1 MNILLTVLVAYSLLM
16 IALGAV
22 VSRGV
27 RESNDFYVAGRGL
40 GASYL
45 AVTLIAANIGAG
57 STVGAAGL
65 GYRDGLSAWW
75 WVGSAGIGSL
85 ILALSVGPKI
95 WTVAKEKNL
104 LTVGDYLEHRFDRRV
119 RLTAALFLWL
129 GSLVILSGQLIAVAW
144 ILNVVAGV
152 SKTVGCL
159 LAAIV
164 CTIYFTAGGLHSTV
178 RVNLLQLCVKFI
190 GFLFALAFAIHLSGG
205 IGGLGEKLGAKVEG
219 DNVDSYL
226 SFFGA
231 GGAAI
236 ARYMAALVP
245 SFIISPGL
253 LQKIFGARDT
263 KSVRIG
269 VGINAV
275 VLLLFA
281 IVPVA
286 IGMIARGWLEPLGN
300 RELAMPLVLSEVLPL
315 WLGALLLAA
324 IFSAEVSTADAVLF
338 MLTTSLGKDFYKG
351 ILKPEATD
359 RELLRFTRRAAVI
372 CGVGSALL
380 ALALETVIGA
390 LTVFYSIITAVF
402 LLPMVFGLYSKR
414 ASARSVLI
422 SIGVTVGMLFLIELA
437 PRVSAI
443 GPLASALTYPVRV
456 WGVPS
461 LVVAIAAG
469 LAAILIAVAFEKEP
483 KQLAAAR
490 EGTG

>member
-1 MNILLTVLVAYSLLM
+1 MNTLLIVLIAYSLMM

-27 RESNDFYVAGRGL
+27 KESNDFYVAGRGL
-40 GASYL
+40 GAMYL

-65 GYRDGLSAWW
+65 GYRDGLAAWW

-85 ILALSVGPKI
+85 ILALTVGPKI
-95 WTVAKEKNL
+95 WKVAKEKNL

-119 RLTAALFLWL
+119 RLTAAVFLWL
-129 GSLVILSGQLIAVAW
+129 GSMVILSGQLIAVAW

-152 SKTVGCL
+152 SKPVGCL
-159 LAAIV
+159 LAAGV

-178 RVNLLQLCVKFI
+178 RVNLFQLCVKLAGFI
-190 GFLFALAFAIHLSGG
+190 LALAFVIHLSGG
-205 IGGLGEKLGAKVEG
+205 ITGLGEKLGAKVAA
-219 DNVDSYL
+219 DSVDSYL
-226 SFFGA
+226 SFFGT

-236 ARYMAALVP
+236 AGYVAALVP
-245 SFIISPGL
+245 SFIVSPGL

-263 KSVRIG
+263 KSVRVG
-269 VGINAV
+269 VGVNAL
-275 VLLLFA
+275 VLLIFA

-300 RELAMPLVLSEVLPL
+300 RELAMPMVLSEVLPL

-359 RELLRFTRRAAVI
+359 QELLRFTRRAAVI
-372 CGVGSALL
+372 CGVGGALL

-402 LLPMVFGLYSKR
+402 LLPIVSGLYSKR
-414 ASARSVLI
+414 VSARSALI
-422 SIGVTVGMLFLIELA
+422 SIAATVGMLFLIEFA
-437 PRVSAI
+437 PRVSALESVTGLLI
-443 GPLASALTYPVRV
+443 YPVRV

-461 LVVAIAAG
+461 LVVAISTG
-469 LAAILIAVAFEKEP
+469 LAAMLVNEM
-483 KQLAAAR
+483 LDVR
-490 EGTG
+490 G

>member
-1 MNILLTVLVAYSLLM
+1 MNTLLIILIAYSLMM

-27 RESNDFYVAGRGL
+27 KESNDFYVAGRGL
-40 GASYL
+40 GAMYL
-45 AVTLIAANIGAG
+45 SVTLIAANIGAG

-65 GYRDGLSAWW
+65 GYRDGLAAWW

-85 ILALSVGPKI
+85 ILALTVGPKI
-95 WTVAKEKNL
+95 WKVAKEKNL

-119 RLTAALFLWL
+119 RLTAAVFLWL
-129 GSLVILSGQLIAVAW
+129 GSMVILSGQLIAVAW

-159 LAAIV
+159 LAAGV

-178 RVNLLQLCVKFI
+178 RVNLLQLCVKFA
-190 GFLFALAFAIHLSGG
+190 GFILALAFVIHLSGG
-205 IGGLGEKLGAKVEG
+205 ITGLGEKLSAKVAA
-219 DNVDSYL
+219 DSVDSYL
-226 SFFGA
+226 SFFGT

-236 ARYMAALVP
+236 AGYVAALVP
-245 SFIISPGL
+245 SFIVSPGL

-263 KSVRIG
+263 KSVRVG
-269 VGINAV
+269 VGVNAL
-275 VLLLFA
+275 VLLIFA

-300 RELAMPLVLSEVLPL
+300 RELAMPMVLSEVLPL

-351 ILKPEATD
+351 ILNPEATD
-359 RELLRFTRRAAVI
+359 QELLRFTRRAAVI
-372 CGVGSALL
+372 CGVGGALL

-402 LLPMVFGLYSKR
+402 LLPMVSGLYSKR
-414 ASARSVLI
+414 VSARSALI
-422 SIGVTVGMLFLIELA
+422 SIAVTVGMLFLIEFA
-437 PRVSAI
+437 PRVSALESVT
-443 GPLASALTYPVRV
+443 GLLTYPVRA

-461 LVVAIAAG
+461 LVVAISTG
-469 LAAILIAVAFEKEP
+469 LAAMLVNEM
-483 KQLAAAR
+483 LDVR
-490 EGTG
+490 G